1 MPLAEIA
8 RRTLEC
14 DLSKTARRR
23 LEVIQVSRVSR
34 QCVVTVNAVFSEEFP
49 VRTHR
54 VFLRA
59 SHDCHCRFRLVAD
72 HIEIFP
78 DRAQIVREAF
88 DVLVKTDEIEI
99 AIALEPRNLLHA
111 GCAALLEI
119 FGVGS
124 LSGLAS
130 QRSVQAEYPAMIKT
144 LEGLRT
150 AVLLAANLCTAMRAG
165 V

>member
-1 MPLAEIA
+1 MSLAEVA

-78 DRAQIVREAF
+78 DRAPIVRETF
-88 DVLVKTDEIEI
+88 NVLVKTDAIEI
-99 AIALEPRNLLHA
+99 TIDLAQWYIHHA
-111 GCAALLEI
+111 D
-119 FGVGS
+119 
-124 LSGLAS
+124 
-130 QRSVQAEYPAMIKT
+130 
-144 LEGLRT
+144 
-150 AVLLAANLCTAMRAG
+150 CT
-165 V
+165 